1 MAMNNAAFSGPPPN
15 PTFGVDLGEQ
25 MLRDGVE
32 VPRLL
37 EKCAEAIELH
47 GLDNMGIYRLS
58 GTTSKVQRLK
68 QKLDY
73 DLEGTDL
80 LSEENLS
87 DINDSAAVLKLW
99 FREMPEP
106 LLTWELYYG
115 FIEAA
120 STLHFGSVHLCSFAA
135 HSLITPFPWRVV
147 EIENNR
153 LRHIRLHERVNDLP
167 DPNYATLRFLM
178 GHLHKIR
185 ERESI
190 NQMGCANLAIVFGP
204 NLLGAP
210 PPGYPVPAGVANGG
224 GSALADMPWQTKCI
238 ETILEHYVEIFV

>member
-1 MAMNNAAFSGPPPN
+1 MAMNNPAFSGPPPN

-80 LSEENLS
+80 LSEENLA
-87 DINDSAAVLKLW
+87 DINDTAAVLKLW

-120 STLHFGSVHLCSFAA
+120 STSYPSPFL
-135 HSLITPFPWRVV
+135 TPRSALTTPTSPAQRS
-147 EIENNR
+147 R
-153 LRHIRLHERVNDLP
+153 
-167 DPNYATLRFLM
+167 TT
-178 GHLHKIR
+178 
-185 ERESI
+185 
-190 NQMGCANLAIVFGP
+190 GCATSACTS
-204 NLLGAP
+204 
-210 PPGYPVPAGVANGG
+210 
-224 GSALADMPWQTKCI
+224 GSTTCPTP
-238 ETILEHYVEIFV
+238 TTRPYGS